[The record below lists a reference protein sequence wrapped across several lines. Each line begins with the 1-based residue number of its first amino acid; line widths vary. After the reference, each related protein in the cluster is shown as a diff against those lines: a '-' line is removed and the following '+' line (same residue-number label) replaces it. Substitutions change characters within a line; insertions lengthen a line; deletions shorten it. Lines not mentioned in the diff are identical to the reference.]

1 MTQELFW
8 LILTAFMTALF
19 WIPYILH
26 RIAKRGLMGAMANP
40 SPDAVPVDPWADRA
54 QRAHENAI
62 ENLAVFA
69 PLVIAVQMTGMNSGF
84 TAGAAMFFFFAR
96 LAHYVVFTLGIPV
109 VRTLTFA
116 AGFLAQAALALR
128 LLGVL

>member
-1 MTQELFW
+1 
-8 LILTAFMTALF
+8 MTALF

-54 QRAHENAI
+54 QRAHDNAI

-69 PLVIAVQMTGMNSGF
+69 PLVIAVQMTGMNSAL
-84 TAGAAMFFFFAR
+84 TAGAAMLFFFAR
-96 LAHYVVFTLGIPV
+96 LAHYAVFTLGLPV
-109 VRTLTFA
+109 VRTLAFA

>member
-1 MTQELFW
+1 MSQELFW
-8 LILTAFMTALF
+8 LTLTAFMTALF

-54 QRAHENAI
+54 QRAHDNAI

-69 PLVIAVQMTGMNSGF
+69 PLVIAVQMTGMNSAL
-84 TAGAAMFFFFAR
+84 TAGAAMLFFFAR
-96 LAHYVVFTLGIPV
+96 LAHYAVFTLGLPV
-109 VRTLTFA
+109 VRTLAFA